1 MRKPTENQKR
11 VASKIKSAILK
22 GERINKSKIAREC
35 GYAEASVK
43 SMRPYNSKAFEKENE
58 SIQRFID
65 KELNRIAKSMSEK
78 DLSKERYNTLVD
90 AMDKLQKNALL
101 LAGESTENVEYRIVE
116 G

>member
-35 GYAEASVK
+35 GYAEASVR
-43 SMRPYNSKAFEKENE
+43 SMRPYNTKAFQQENE
-58 SIQRFID
+58 SIQRFIER
-65 KELNRIAKSMSEK
+65 ELRRIQRAMEDK

-101 LAGESTENVEYRIVE
+101 LAGEATENVEYRIIE